1 MITLEELNEVKEKR
15 KTNLYYA
22 EKEYLQH
29 IFLNAISK
37 YPENFIFKGGTC
49 LRMCY
54 GLERASED
62 LDFST
67 NLNVKEIKEIVKK
80 CLKEFE
86 LLNINYKIY
95 AEKEFEGNLRIEV
108 RFEAILYS
116 GKPASTNTLKIDF
129 NRQKVKH
136 KVAKV
141 VAKLFS
147 DVPLF
152 TLFVL
157 DEKEIF
163 AEKIRALVNRKQP
176 RDMYDIW
183 MLKNKGVEINKKI
196 IIEKLKEEA
205 SDIKKI
211 VFPSKEEYQRDL
223 KSLVL
228 VLPPYEQVRNEVEE
242 IIQKLDKKG

>member
-1 MITLEELNEVKEKR
+1 MITLEELNWVKEKR

-22 EKEYLQH
+22 EKEYLQYV
-29 IFLNAISK
+29 FLNAISK
-37 YPENFIFKGGTC
+37 YPDNFIFKGGTC
-49 LRMCY
+49 LRICY

-67 NLNVKEIKEIVKK
+67 NLTIKEVKDSIKK
-80 CLKEFE
+80 CLKDFE

-95 AEKEFEGNLRIEV
+95 SEKEFQGNFRVEV

-116 GKPASTNTLKIDF
+116 GKPNSTNTLKIDF
-129 NRQKVKH
+129 NKQKVKH

-163 AEKIRALVNRKQP
+163 AEKIRALVNRKQS
-176 RDMYDIW
+176 RDMYDLWIL
-183 MLKNKGVEINKKI
+183 MNKGVAVDKKLVV
-196 IIEKLKEEA
+196 EKLKEEK
-205 SDIKKI
+205 SNIKKV
-211 VFPSKEEYQRDL
+211 VFPSREEYERDL
-223 KSLVL
+223 KNLVL
-228 VLPPYEQVRNEVEE
+228 VLPPYEQVRKEVE
-242 IIQKLDKKG
+242 KLIEKLK